1 MRIRRHQGLEALGSA
16 AGSLVVVVRYIQ
28 TAAVSRAPVTAV
40 TAVRKGGVA
49 RVGGKRQWSQVG
61 VLKTYVNEASTKA
74 GNAIRKAGTD
84 MERMKGMFVVSK
96 VGLNDGRTC

>member
-1 MRIRRHQGLEALGSA
+1 VEPGW
-16 AGSLVVVVRYIQ
+16 
-28 TAAVSRAPVTAV
+28 
-40 TAVRKGGVA
+40 GV
-49 RVGGKRQWSQVG
+49 
-61 VLKTYVNEASTKA
+61 KTYVNEASTKA